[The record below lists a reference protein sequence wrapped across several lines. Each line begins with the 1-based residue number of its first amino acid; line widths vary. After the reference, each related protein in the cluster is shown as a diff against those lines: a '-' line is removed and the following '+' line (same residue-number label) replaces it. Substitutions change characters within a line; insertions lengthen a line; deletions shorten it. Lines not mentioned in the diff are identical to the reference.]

1 MNHTAPI
8 QFKLELLVD
17 ITLGNLGCDLDDE
30 GLYVGE
36 LVTEMENLMRQLEK
50 VDKTIQAMLKEELLE

>member
-8 QFKLELLVD
+8 QFKLELLD

>member
-8 QFKLELLVD
+8 QFKLELLD

-36 LVTEMENLMRQLEK
+36 LGTEMENLMRQLEK

>member
-8 QFKLELLVD
+8 QFKLELLD

-30 GLYVGE
+30 GLYGGE
-36 LVTEMENLMRQLEK
+36 LDTELENLMRQLEK

>member
-8 QFKLELLVD
+8 QFKLELLD

-50 VDKTIQAMLKEELLE
+50 VDKTIQATLKEELLE